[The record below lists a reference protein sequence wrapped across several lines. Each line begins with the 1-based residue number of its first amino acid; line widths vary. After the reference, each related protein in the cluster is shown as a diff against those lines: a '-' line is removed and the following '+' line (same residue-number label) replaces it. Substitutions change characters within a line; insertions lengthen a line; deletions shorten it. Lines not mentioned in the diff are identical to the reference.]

1 MTLKWQ
7 EYYKSRTIDART
19 AAEMVQP
26 NWTMMMSIGATPT
39 SAEVYAEIVKRKDQY
54 ENVRINECLIISPNI
69 WLDRQTVI
77 DSYPKITGS
86 TGYAI
91 GPNRNMFSEKL
102 RDILISGAY
111 DGAEH
116 MGYECDMWFVTTTR
130 PDKNGFVNLSLNNFF
145 QQDGIRI
152 GRQVGKN
159 KITIAECNDQLPTVF
174 GDSFMHVSEIDYFI
188 EISKEPPYYS
198 PAGTEP
204 AKEELSMAQYVIDQI
219 NDGDIV
225 QVGIGPIPETVSR
238 LLDGKHDLGIVTEVF
253 VNGHL
258 DMIEKGIVTNM
269 KKPDHL
275 YKGIS
280 IFAFI
285 LGDKK
290 LYDYCAE
297 NYATQIHSGYKVAH
311 PMFIGQHPN
320 FVAMNNALMIDL
332 TGQINCE
339 GFGHRQIS
347 GVGGQ
352 FHFQLGSR
360 FSPGGRAITLIKAA
374 SKNPDGS
381 LRSAIVPEFIAGTP
395 VSVGRTWAD
404 IIITEYGAVD
414 IRYKTA
420 RNRADA
426 LISIAHPDFRGELRK
441 AARRNLWPAFDQG

>member
-1 MTLKWQ
+1 MTTNWKD
-7 EYYKSRTIDART
+7 YYKSRLI
-19 AAEMVQP
+19 AAEDVGALVQP
-26 NWTMMMSIGATPT
+26 NWTMMMSVGATP
-39 SAEVYAEIVKRKDQY
+39 SSPEVYESILKRKDEY
-54 ENVRINECLIISPNI
+54 ENVRINECLIISPNK
-69 WLDRQTVI
+69 WLSKQVVL

-91 GPNRNMFSEKL
+91 GPNRDLFKEKL
-102 RDILISGAY
+102 RDILVSGAY
-111 DGAEH
+111 DSAES
-116 MGYECDMWFVTTTR
+116 MAYECDMWFVTTTR
-130 PDKNGFVNLSLNNFF
+130 PDKNGYVNLSLNNFF
-145 QQDGIRI
+145 QQDGIRM
-152 GRQVGKN
+152 GRRLGKN
-159 KITIAECNDQLPTVF
+159 KITIAECNDQLPVVF

-188 EISKEPPYYS
+188 EISKEPPYYT
-198 PAGTEP
+198 PAGTNP
-204 AKEELSMAQYVIDQI
+204 SPEEVSMAQYVINQI
-219 NDGDIV
+219 KDGDIV
-225 QVGIGPIPETVSR
+225 QVGLGPVPETVSR
-238 LLDGKHDLGIVTEVF
+238 LLEGKNDLGVVTEVF

-258 DMIEKGIVTNM
+258 DMIEKGIVTN
-269 KKPDHL
+269 KAKPDHL

-280 IFAFI
+280 IFAFL

-290 LYDYCAE
+290 LYDYCTE
-297 NYATQIHSGYKVAH
+297 NYATQLHSGYKVAH

-360 FSPGGRAITLIKAA
+360 FSPGGRAITLIRAA
-374 SKNPDGS
+374 NKNPDGS
-381 LRSAIVPEFIAGTP
+381 LRSSILSEFPAGTP